1 MNGIIAPSIT
11 KTAGGQ
17 DLYVPTSGGGGGGGV
32 TQIVAG
38 SNISITP
45 TNGLGAV
52 TINSTGGGGGGS
64 FTDIT
69 VTGSSNLNGGIT
81 SPSVGTRSNP
91 LIPDV
96 TGINPVYIGTSG
108 VIRLTR
114 TNSNL
119 LSGLL
124 AFPPSLVQQYS
135 NAKIFLS
142 FSYPTNF
149 DPLGIVGMPIILQPF
164 SAQDPPNNPNR
175 PSYAGI
181 PILVRLSETST
192 DAIAVLNYFV
202 VF

>member
-1 MNGIIAPSIT
+1 MNGIIPPSIT

-17 DLYVPTSGGGGGGGV
+17 DLYVPTSGGGGGV

-52 TINSTGGGGGGS
+52 TINSTGGGGVW
-64 FTDIT
+64 TDIT

-91 LIPDV
+91 LIPDL

-108 VIRLTR
+108 VIRLTN
-114 TNSNL
+114 TNTNL

-124 AFPPSLVQQYS
+124 AFPPNLINEYS

-164 SAQDPPNNPNR
+164 LAQDPPNSPNR

-181 PILVRLSETST
+181 PILVRLSDTST
-192 DAIAVLNYFV
+192 NAIAFLNYFV

>member
-1 MNGIIAPSIT
+1 MNGIIPPSIT

-52 TINSTGGGGGGS
+52 TINSTGGGGVW
-64 FTDIT
+64 TDIT

-91 LIPDV
+91 LIPDL

-108 VIRLTR
+108 VIRLTN
-114 TNSNL
+114 TNTNL

-124 AFPPSLVQQYS
+124 AFPPNLINEYS

-164 SAQDPPNNPNR
+164 LAQDPPNSPNR

-181 PILVRLSETST
+181 PILVRLSDTST
-192 DAIAVLNYFV
+192 NAIAFLNYFV